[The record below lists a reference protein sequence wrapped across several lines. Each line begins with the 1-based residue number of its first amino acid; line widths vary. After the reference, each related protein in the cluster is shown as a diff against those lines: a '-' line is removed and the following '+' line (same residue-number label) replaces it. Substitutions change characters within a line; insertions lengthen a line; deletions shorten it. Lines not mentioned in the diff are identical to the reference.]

1 MRTNRFCSVA
11 AGAALVAMLATSGCS
26 KNKNQQASN
35 QAATSAQ
42 STPQPSGNGNPP
54 PPPPDQ
60 SGPPP
65 QSGAS
70 QSAAAQQSQTSPPPA
85 AVVIPA
91 DTRVRVRIDQDLGSK
106 ISQAG
111 ETFSA
116 TIADPVVIDGQTV
129 IPRDAR
135 AEGTV
140 IDAQPPG
147 HFRGGALLEL
157 RLERV
162 RTQWG
167 SYPVQTSTMER
178 VEKGKGKRTGL
189 FAGSGGAFGALV
201 GGLAGGGKG
210 ALVGALAG
218 AGAGTA
224 GSAMTD
230 NHEIFLPAETLIT
243 FRLERSVHV
252 TEGQ

>member
-1 MRTNRFCSVA
+1 MRTHRLIALA
-11 AGAALVAMLATSGCS
+11 AGAALVAMLAIGGCS
-26 KNKNQQASN
+26 RNKNQQPAN
-35 QAATSAQ
+35 QPPASAQ
-42 STPQPSGNGNPP
+42 SASQPSGNGNPP
-54 PPPPDQ
+54 PPPADQ
-60 SGPPP
+60 TA
-65 QSGAS
+65 SGA
-70 QSAAAQQSQTSPPPA
+70 QPATPQTPPPPA
-85 AVVIPA
+85 AVDIPA
-91 DTRVRVRIDQDLGSK
+91 GTRVRIRIDQDLGSK

-116 TIADPVVIDGQTV
+116 TVAAPVVIDGQTV

-140 IDAQPPG
+140 IDARPLG
-147 HFRGGALLEL
+147 HFKGGALLEL

-189 FAGSGGAFGALV
+189 FAGGGAGFGAVV

-224 GSAMTD
+224 GSAMTG
-230 NHEIFLPAETLIT
+230 NHQIFLPAETLIT
-243 FRLERSVHV
+243 FRLEHSVHV

>member
-1 MRTNRFCSVA
+1 MLTNRLYTLA

-26 KNKNQQASN
+26 RNKNQQASN
-35 QAATSAQ
+35 QPASAQ
-42 STPQPSGNGNPP
+42 SASQPSNTGNPP
-54 PPPPDQ
+54 APPADQTASGAQPAAPQTPPPPATVD
-60 SGPPP
+60 
-65 QSGAS
+65 
-70 QSAAAQQSQTSPPPA
+70 
-85 AVVIPA
+85 IPA
-91 DTRVRVRIDQDLGSK
+91 GTRVRVRLDQDLGSK
-106 ISQAG
+106 ISQPG
-111 ETFSA
+111 ESFSA
-116 TIADPVVIDGQTV
+116 TVEAPVVVDGQTI

-140 IDAQPPG
+140 IDAKPLG
-147 HFRGGALLEL
+147 HFKGGALLEL
-157 RLERV
+157 RLERI

-189 FAGSGGAFGALV
+189 FAGGGAGLGALV

-224 GSAMTD
+224 GSAMTG
-230 NHEIFLPAETLIT
+230 NHQIFLPAETLIT
-243 FRLERSVHV
+243 FRLEHSVHV

>member
-1 MRTNRFCSVA
+1 M
-11 AGAALVAMLATSGCS
+11 AMLAISGCS
-26 KNKNQQASN
+26 KNKTQQGSN
-35 QAATSAQ
+35 QAPASAQ
-42 STPQPSGNGNPP
+42 SASQPSGNPP

-60 SGPPP
+60 T
-65 QSGAS
+65 AS
-70 QSAAAQQSQTSPPPA
+70 NSPSSAPRTPPPPA

-91 DTRVRVRIDQDLGSK
+91 GTRVRVRTDQGLGSK
-106 ISQAG
+106 ISQPG
-111 ETFSA
+111 DTFAA
-116 TIADPVVIDGQTV
+116 TVADPVVIDGQIV

-140 IDAQPPG
+140 IDAKPLG

-157 RLERV
+157 RLESV

-167 SYPVQTSTMER
+167 SYPVHISTMER
-178 VEKGKGKRTGL
+178 VEKGKGKGKRLAG
-189 FAGSGGAFGALV
+189 FAGGGGAFGALV

-224 GSAMTD
+224 GSAMTG
-230 NHEIFLPAETLIT
+230 NHQILLPAETLIT
-243 FRLERSVHV
+243 FRLEHSVHV
-252 TEGQ
+252 TEAPQ

>member
-1 MRTNRFCSVA
+1 
-11 AGAALVAMLATSGCS
+11 
-26 KNKNQQASN
+26 
-35 QAATSAQ
+35 
-42 STPQPSGNGNPP
+42 
-54 PPPPDQ
+54 
-60 SGPPP
+60 
-65 QSGAS
+65 
-70 QSAAAQQSQTSPPPA
+70 
-85 AVVIPA
+85 
-91 DTRVRVRIDQDLGSK
+91 
-106 ISQAG
+106 G

-116 TIADPVVIDGQTV
+116 TVAAPVVIDGQTV

-140 IDAQPPG
+140 IDARPLG
-147 HFRGGALLEL
+147 HFKGGALLEL

-189 FAGSGGAFGALV
+189 FAGGGAGFGAVV

-224 GSAMTD
+224 GSAMTG
-230 NHEIFLPAETLIT
+230 NHQIFLPAETLIT
-243 FRLERSVHV
+243 FRLEHSVHV

>member
-1 MRTNRFCSVA
+1 MRTNRLYALA
-11 AGAALVAMLATSGCS
+11 AGAALAVVLSVAGCS
-26 KNKNQQASN
+26 RNKNQQAAN
-35 QAATSAQ
+35 QTPASAQ
-42 STPQPSGNGNPP
+42 PSSQSAANGNPP

-60 SGPPP
+60 TASGA
-65 QSGAS
+65 QSGAP
-70 QSAAAQQSQTSPPPA
+70 QSPPSPA
-85 AVVIPA
+85 AVDIPA
-91 DTRVRVRIDQDLGSK
+91 GTRVRVRIDQDLGSK

-116 TIADPVVIDGQTV
+116 TVAAPVVIDGQTV

-140 IDAQPPG
+140 IDARPLG
-147 HFRGGALLEL
+147 HFKGGALLEL

-178 VEKGKGKRTGL
+178 VERGKGKRTGL
-189 FAGSGGAFGALV
+189 FAGGGAGFGALV

-210 ALVGALAG
+210 ALVGAVAG

-224 GSAMTD
+224 GSAMTG
-230 NHEIFLPAETLIT
+230 NHQIFLPAETLIT
-243 FRLERSVHV
+243 FRLEHAVHV

>member
-1 MRTNRFCSVA
+1 MRTNRLYALA
-11 AGAALVAMLATSGCS
+11 AAAALVAMLATSGCS
-26 KNKNQQASN
+26 KKNNQQAAN
-35 QAATSAQ
+35 QPSATAQ
-42 STPQPSGNGNPP
+42 SASSAANSNPP
-54 PPPPDQ
+54 PPPADQ
-60 SGPPP
+60 TASSAQPAAP
-65 QSGAS
+65 Q
-70 QSAAAQQSQTSPPPA
+70 TPPPPA
-85 AVVIPA
+85 AVDIPA
-91 DTRVRVRIDQDLGSK
+91 GTRVRVRIDQDLGSK
-106 ISQAG
+106 ISQSG

-116 TIADPVVIDGQTV
+116 TVADPIVIDGQTV
-129 IPRDAR
+129 VPRDAR

-140 IDAQPPG
+140 IDARPLG
-147 HFRGGALLEL
+147 HFKGGALLEL

-167 SYPVQTSTMER
+167 SYPVRTSTMER

-189 FAGSGGAFGALV
+189 LAGGGAGFGALV

-224 GSAMTD
+224 GSAMTG
-230 NHEIFLPAETLIT
+230 NHQIFLPAETLIT
-243 FRLERSVHV
+243 FRLEHSVHV